1 MDRHNT
7 KHSVFIRRIYFEKTL
22 RLLTLLICTLII
34 PNSLLAEEVI
44 GTLLYWESDGS
55 DIRKFM
61 NTPPYIY
68 AETLGG
74 YNQATLSSQVT
85 NARNQWNGAGIPCH
99 ITTNSSSALVK
110 VYGGTLAEIRAIEP
124 GFSAF
129 YAGLTL
135 SSATKQT
142 GVYLYNSSRKY
153 LYTINYATIYVRS
166 DNTYQQNVVTHE
178 TGHSVGWAGHIS
190 ASGNVMYS
198 YSTSVTNLTTR
209 DKRHLN
215 QIH

>member
-1 MDRHNT
+1 MRMNDT
-7 KHSVFIRRIYFEKTL
+7 KHSIFFKMIRLDKILKMFAV
-22 RLLTLLICTLII
+22 LICMLII
-34 PNSLLAEEVI
+34 SSSVFAVEVI
-44 GTLLYWESDGS
+44 GTLLYWESDGN

-61 NTPPYIY
+61 NTTPYIY

-74 YNQATLSSQVT
+74 YNQITLSSQVT
-85 NARNQWNGAGIPCH
+85 NARNQWNGAGVPCN
-99 ITTNSSSALVK
+99 ITSNSSSALVK
-110 VYGGTLAEIRAIEP
+110 VYGGTLSEIRTRVP
-124 GFSAF
+124 SFLSN

-142 GVYLYNSSRKY
+142 GVYVYNSSRKY
-153 LYTINYATIYVRS
+153 LYKINSATIYARS

-178 TGHSVGWAGHIS
+178 VGHSIGWAGHIPT
-190 ASGNVMYS
+190 SGNVMYS
-198 YSTSVTNLTTR
+198 YMSSVTNLTTR